1 MESYSLLW
9 LPEAGEMDD
18 GLMFH
23 FCANVLYGCSPF
35 FRGCSGFLV
44 YAVSARWLCVITVH
58 WKSVAEQEL
67 VLASQN
73 SAITFKEF
81 GSQERWWSL
90 PWPADSLRRSCRVLV
105 YCLEQP
111 WLPYWSSFP
120 NFSLQLCLCSDI
132 PFNACGILFFLYYK

>member
-44 YAVSARWLCVITVH
+44 CAVSARWLCAVTVH
-58 WKSVAEQEL
+58 WKNVAEQEL

-81 GSQERWWSL
+81 GSQERRWSL
-90 PWPADSLRRSCRVLV
+90 PWPADSWGGVAGRWCTA
-105 YCLEQP
+105 
-111 WLPYWSSFP
+111 WSSPDYRTDPLSPTFLF
-120 NFSLQLCLCSDI
+120 NFVFVLTFHLMPVAFI
-132 PFNACGILFFLYYK
+132 FLYYK